1 MYAFISGIID
11 NIDSNGE
18 VVIDNN
24 GIGYNVNVSLNSIAL
39 LPKVGEKVKIY
50 TYTHIKEDAFSL
62 FGFLSKNEKAMF
74 VKLIDINGI
83 GPKMALGILSGI
95 DTTALALAIA
105 NNDVKSLSSIK
116 GVGKK
121 TAERII
127 LELKEKVDISEL
139 GTSFG
144 GASTNSALS
153 TSKEINDAI
162 EALVALGIGKT
173 DAYKAVQKASEKAK
187 DTNALITL
195 ALRGLDR

>member
-11 NIDSNGE
+11 SIDSNGQ

-24 GIGYNVNVSLNSIAL
+24 GIGYNIYVSLNAISA

-62 FGFLSKNEKAMF
+62 FGFLSKSEKAMF

-105 NNDVKSLSSIK
+105 NNDVKSLSRIK

-127 LELKEKVDISEL
+127 LELKEKVEISEINV
-139 GTSFG
+139 GEISN
-144 GASTNSALS
+144 ASMLAQT
-153 TSKEINDAI
+153 KEMNDAI

-173 DAYKAVQKASEKAK
+173 EAYKAVQKASEKAK

-195 ALRGLDR
+195 ALRGLDK

>member
-11 NIDSNGE
+11 YIDPNGI

-24 GIGYNVNVSLNSIAL
+24 GIGYNVNVSLNTLSD
-39 LPKVGEKVKIY
+39 LPSKGEKTKLY

-62 FGFLSKNEKAMF
+62 YGFTSLSEKNMF
-74 VKLIDINGI
+74 IKLIDISGV

-95 DTTALALAIA
+95 TGAALAVAVA

-127 LELKEKVDISEL
+127 LELKEKVDITASDFA
-139 GTSFG
+139 GSNTSINI
-144 GASTNSALS
+144 SS
-153 TSKEINDAI
+153 SKEINDAI
-162 EALVALGIGKT
+162 EALVALGITKN
-173 DAYKAVQKASEKAK
+173 DAIKAVQKASETAK
-187 DTNALITL
+187 DTNAIIAL
-195 ALRGLDR
+195 ALRSMA